1 RKLMPVSIVAR
12 SIEISPV
19 RRAGFAGSRIRD
31 PLREGVVAEKAPP
44 GFKGTRMCT
53 SPRSMRQDEAGAAA
67 LLDASSKTKPVEPS
81 RRGLFI
87 ILTGV
92 IILQRGRKA
101 PPSPWTGARGLPGG
115 RSHAHTA
122 YVHHLTPPP
131 PPSRDA
137 NKDYAQC
144 GQQRM
149 AIGSGTSIPGMGGP
163 LILAR
168 VHMFMPL

>member
-53 SPRSMRQDEAGAAA
+53 SPRSMRQDEAAAA
-67 LLDASSKTKPVEPS
+67 TLLDASSKTRPVEPS

-122 YVHHLTPPP
+122 YLHHLTPQ
-131 PPSRDA
+131 PSRDA
-137 NKDYAQC
+137 NEDYAQG
-144 GQQRM
+144 GQQQM
-149 AIGSGTSIPGMGGP
+149 AIGSGTSIAWMGWP
-163 LILAR
+163 LTLAP
-168 VHMFMPL
+168 VDMSMTS